1 MSKRGQSVAP
11 DNEVTDTR
19 IAPDPFAVVLPA
31 LSALGAIASIAAV
44 NWMAEERTPERSR
57 ARRKAGVALKD
68 LERCCIGL
76 QEIFKRLHKS
86 PKLFAG
92 EGSSSA
98 ASPLKFGVHGPRI
111 GPADAKI
118 FHQSINDVAS
128 MLVLAGQN
136 AFDVMSAIEDGAI
149 SPPDEVFYGF
159 GEAQEKLNK
168 LLTDR
173 ATLKDTV
180 DGGTM
185 VAVDLTKLVHELKK
199 YKTDM

>member
-1 MSKRGQSVAP
+1 MAKDAKP
-11 DNEVTDTR
+11 VTADTPSGDTR

-44 NWMAEERTPERSR
+44 NWMAEDRTPERSR

-68 LERCCIGL
+68 LESCCIGL
-76 QEIFKRLHKS
+76 QEIFRRLHKS

-92 EGSSSA
+92 EGASA
-98 ASPLKFGVHGPRI
+98 SAPLKFGVHGPRV
-111 GPADAKI
+111 GGDDAKL
-118 FHQSINDVAS
+118 FKQSINDVAS
-128 MLVLAGQN
+128 MLVLAAQN

-185 VAVDLTKLVHELKK
+185 IALDLTKLVQELKK
-199 YKTDM
+199 YKSD